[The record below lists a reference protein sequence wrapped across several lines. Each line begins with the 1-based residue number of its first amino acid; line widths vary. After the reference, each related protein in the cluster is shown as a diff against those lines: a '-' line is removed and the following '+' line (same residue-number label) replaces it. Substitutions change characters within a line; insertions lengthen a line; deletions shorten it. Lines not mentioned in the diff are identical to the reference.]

1 MNPVAFAEARPFT
14 FGGAVRLLWVNPDP
28 LSAPTFDHV
37 VILRKATPTFTVIA
51 DPNATVVYRG
61 PGIVAGEFRSVFLPG
76 DVAGADL
83 YRMTLDTQAVGWNST
98 IYYGL
103 FATNAN
109 ESDVS
114 APVVLSALLPQV
126 STVEEPDIIGLLL
139 PFIAAYLEQQIAV
152 GGLLVPAH
160 VTQIQVFD
168 GPPLMDTAVF
178 PVVSLHL
185 DEDRPGGF
193 ALGDEIGHQDETGD
207 EVVARRG
214 FLSNVTIAVV
224 GVTDNPEIRRSLY
237 RALKACLIAARQL
250 LEQHG
255 LINVEVSGRYAED
268 FVNYDAPLYSA
279 ELILRGS
286 VVSSVSVPP
295 QEQAIGHIDIAI
307 GVLTPQ
313 EVEP

>member
-1 MNPVAFAEARPFT
+1 MNQVWHAEVRPLT
-14 FGGAVRLLWVNPDP
+14 FGGAVRLLWVE
-28 LSAPTFDHV
+28 PTDATYGHV
-37 VILRKATPTFTVIA
+37 VILRKATPTFSGIA
-51 DPNATVVYRG
+51 DPGATRIYSG
-61 PGIVAGEFRSVFLPG
+61 SGNIAGEFRSVFLPG
-76 DVAGADL
+76 DVASSDS
-83 YRMTLDTQAVGWNST
+83 YRTVLDATVTDWNLT
-98 IYYGL
+98 TYYAIYSS
-103 FATNAN
+103 NAA

-114 APVVLSALLPQV
+114 TPVVLSALLPQV
-126 STVEEPDIIGLLL
+126 STVEEPDLIGLLL
-139 PFIAAYLEQQIAV
+139 TFIASYLKQQIAI
-152 GGLLVPAH
+152 GGLLVPAS
-160 VTQIQVFD
+160 VTQIQVVD

-214 FLSNVTIAVV
+214 FLSNVTIAAV
-224 GVTDNPEIRRSLY
+224 GVTDNPEVRRSLY

-295 QEQAIGHIDIAI
+295 QDQVIGHIDVAI

-313 EVEP
+313 EI